1 MQIVRWLAV
10 EHIYSPV
17 IIIERFSKTCKAQIV
32 ISIRVHF
39 ISGFGTLGWLWS
51 WAHMR
56 MEKELRL
63 LRDEMEKERRVK
75 EALVE
80 ERDTWKDMFLKALK
94 SMEGLEKEIAQN
106 ESEIANL
113 KSQLQ
118 AAASEK
124 VIFLLHYSS

>member
-1 MQIVRWLAV
+1 
-10 EHIYSPV
+10 
-17 IIIERFSKTCKAQIV
+17 
-32 ISIRVHF
+32 
-39 ISGFGTLGWLWS
+39 
-51 WAHMR
+51 MR

-106 ESEIANL
+106 ESEIASL

-118 AAASEK
+118 AAATEK
-124 VIFLLHYSS
+124 VIFLLH

>member
-1 MQIVRWLAV
+1 
-10 EHIYSPV
+10 
-17 IIIERFSKTCKAQIV
+17 
-32 ISIRVHF
+32 
-39 ISGFGTLGWLWS
+39 
-51 WAHMR
+51 
-56 MEKELRL
+56 
-63 LRDEMEKERRVK
+63 MEKERRVK

-106 ESEIANL
+106 ESEIASL

-124 VIFLLHYSS
+124 VIFLLH

>member
-1 MQIVRWLAV
+1 
-10 EHIYSPV
+10 
-17 IIIERFSKTCKAQIV
+17 
-32 ISIRVHF
+32 
-39 ISGFGTLGWLWS
+39 
-51 WAHMR
+51 MR

>member
-1 MQIVRWLAV
+1 
-10 EHIYSPV
+10 
-17 IIIERFSKTCKAQIV
+17 
-32 ISIRVHF
+32 
-39 ISGFGTLGWLWS
+39 
-51 WAHMR
+51 

-124 VIFLLHYSS
+124 VIFLLH

>member
-1 MQIVRWLAV
+1 
-10 EHIYSPV
+10 
-17 IIIERFSKTCKAQIV
+17 
-32 ISIRVHF
+32 
-39 ISGFGTLGWLWS
+39 
-51 WAHMR
+51 MR

-124 VIFLLHYSS
+124 VIFLLH

>member
-1 MQIVRWLAV
+1 
-10 EHIYSPV
+10 
-17 IIIERFSKTCKAQIV
+17 
-32 ISIRVHF
+32 
-39 ISGFGTLGWLWS
+39 
-51 WAHMR
+51 MR

-124 VIFLLHYSS
+124 VIFLQH

>member
-1 MQIVRWLAV
+1 
-10 EHIYSPV
+10 
-17 IIIERFSKTCKAQIV
+17 
-32 ISIRVHF
+32 
-39 ISGFGTLGWLWS
+39 
-51 WAHMR
+51 MR

-106 ESEIANL
+106 ESEIASL

-124 VIFLLHYSS
+124 VIFLLH

>member
-1 MQIVRWLAV
+1 
-10 EHIYSPV
+10 
-17 IIIERFSKTCKAQIV
+17 
-32 ISIRVHF
+32 
-39 ISGFGTLGWLWS
+39 
-51 WAHMR
+51 MR

-106 ESEIANL
+106 ESEIASL

-118 AAASEK
+118 GAASEK